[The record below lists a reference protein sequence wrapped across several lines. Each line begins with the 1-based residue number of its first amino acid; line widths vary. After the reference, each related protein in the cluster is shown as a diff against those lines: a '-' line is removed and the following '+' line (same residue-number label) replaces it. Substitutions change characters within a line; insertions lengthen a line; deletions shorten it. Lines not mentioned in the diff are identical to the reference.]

1 MTGIASP
8 DPRVLHADVDA
19 LRESRIDGAQVYR
32 GALLDVRRDR
42 ARLPDGHEAV
52 REYIVHPGAVL
63 VVPIDDDGRMIVER
77 QFRYPHDRSFIEF
90 PAGKLD
96 PGESP
101 LATGVRELIEEVGCE
116 AQVWTRLGVVHPVI
130 SYSTEAIEIYAAHG
144 LAHVGAKLDPGEF
157 LEVHAMSA
165 DELHTALDEGRLTD
179 AKSIAA
185 LVLHERWMRAA
196 TRSVDVRIRGR
207 VQGVGYRDFAC
218 REAAALGVAGFVRNR
233 ADGSVEAHVQGPRE
247 RCDAFV
253 ERCRRGP
260 RASSVGR
267 IEVTRAPEDRAL
279 TQFTLRSSV

>member
-1 MTGIASP
+1 MTAVPSP
-8 DPRVLHADVDA
+8 DSRAQHADGDA
-19 LRESRIDGAQVYR
+19 LRETRIDGEQVYR

-42 ARLPDGHEAV
+42 ARLPDGNEAV
-52 REYIVHPGAVL
+52 REYVVHPGAVL

-96 PGESP
+96 AGESP
-101 LATGVRELIEEVGCE
+101 LETGVRELIEEVGYA

-165 DELHTALDEGRLTD
+165 HELHAALDAGRLTD

-218 REAAALGVAGFVRNR
+218 REAAALGVTGFVRNR
-233 ADGSVEAHVQGPRE
+233 ADGSVEVHLQGPRE

-260 RASSVGR
+260 RASSVER
-267 IEVTRAPEDRAL
+267 IEITRAPEDAAL
-279 TQFTLRSSV
+279 TEFTFRGSV